1 MSLNDFIQ
9 KERLLV
15 TAIEKKVDS
24 LLKSGLDHPCKDSC
38 SGWGQGYERHQYDS
52 LKKRAQL
59 LEIVEIL
66 SEALESVSGIG
77 VKDMEAKIQR
87 ADRPALIS
95 IIDTDTAIAK
105 EALAKAEGVLND
117 KA

>member
-1 MSLNDFIQ
+1 MLKLTDFIQ

-38 SGWGQGYERHQYDS
+38 SGWGQGYDRHQYDS

-66 SEALESVSGIG
+66 SEALIG
-77 VKDMEAKIQR
+77 GFAGHCPCCDTKYSKKI
-87 ADRPALIS
+87 
-95 IIDTDTAIAK
+95 
-105 EALAKAEGVLND
+105 EALVKINKILGEADE
-117 KA
+117 